1 MRTPLLIVA
10 GSSILAC
17 FATGCVPQ
25 QKYDELLTA
34 YRGKEQYSLK
44 MQEDL
49 DSARANEKL
58 LRGQLDDAR
67 HKLDQLETMT
77 SQQSTE
83 LSQMEET
90 FQSLSQ
96 RITALRVAAL
106 PPELNAKLTRLRDTY
121 PNLLSFDES
130 TGMLRFSTDLSFGL
144 GSTQLSAEAKKA
156 MSALGS
162 ILNSSDGTPFDVDII
177 GHTDNVPVSRPATR
191 QRYPDNMHL
200 SVGRAMAV
208 RTELVNDKV
217 QGSRIKVG
225 GWGEH
230 RPLKM
235 NPTSGGEAANRRVE
249 LYLVPRN
256 TSALTQAT
264 TTTDTSSQADA
275 TDSNAFP
282 PK

>member
-1 MRTPLLIVA
+1 
-10 GSSILAC
+10 
-17 FATGCVPQ
+17 
-25 QKYDELLTA
+25 
-34 YRGKEQYSLK
+34 
-44 MQEDL
+44 
-49 DSARANEKL
+49 
-58 LRGQLDDAR
+58 
-67 HKLDQLETMT
+67 
-77 SQQSTE
+77 
-83 LSQMEET
+83 
-90 FQSLSQ
+90 
-96 RITALRVAAL
+96 
-106 PPELNAKLTRLRDTY
+106 
-121 PNLLSFDES
+121 
-130 TGMLRFSTDLSFGL
+130 
-144 GSTQLSAEAKKA
+144 
-156 MSALGS
+156 
-162 ILNSSDGTPFDVDII
+162 
-177 GHTDNVPVSRPATR
+177 
-191 QRYPDNMHL
+191 MHL